1 MDGYQQQYPEVP
13 DQEEGPA
20 QFSEEEIQN
29 LKEIFDLF
37 DKENQGSIISSDL
50 DAIMQSLQRQPE
62 EAQTMLSQMRQEARE
77 AQAMEGAE
85 PEEQQNEERV
95 TFDEFIT
102 LMQQVENKLAKDDPN
117 NLNRQEFL

>member
-1 MDGYQQQYPEVP
+1 
-13 DQEEGPA
+13 
-20 QFSEEEIQN
+20 
-29 LKEIFDLF
+29 
-37 DKENQGSIISSDL
+37 
-50 DAIMQSLQRQPE
+50 
-62 EAQTMLSQMRQEARE
+62 MRQEARE

-85 PEEQQNEERV
+85 PEEQQNDERV

>member
-1 MDGYQQQYPEVP
+1 M
-13 DQEEGPA
+13 
-20 QFSEEEIQN
+20 
-29 LKEIFDLF
+29 
-37 DKENQGSIISSDL
+37 
-50 DAIMQSLQRQPE
+50 
-62 EAQTMLSQMRQEARE
+62 MLNQMRQEARE

-85 PEEQQNEERV
+85 PEEQQNDERV

>member
-1 MDGYQQQYPEVP
+1 M
-13 DQEEGPA
+13 
-20 QFSEEEIQN
+20 
-29 LKEIFDLF
+29 
-37 DKENQGSIISSDL
+37 
-50 DAIMQSLQRQPE
+50 
-62 EAQTMLSQMRQEARE
+62 MLSQMRQEARE

-85 PEEQQNEERV
+85 PEEQQNDERV